1 MSNDFKMIAKTFFG
15 FEGIL
20 ADELLKVGAKKIEIG
35 VRNVSFYG
43 DLGFLYKA
51 NLSIR
56 SAIRILKPI
65 KTFKIND
72 EKDLYSSIFNFNWED
87 YISLENT
94 FYIESVLN
102 TDFFS
107 HSLFVSQRVKD
118 GIVDR
123 FRKLFGKRPNV
134 DLDNPEI
141 KINIHISENVCTIS
155 LDSSGKP
162 LNQRGY
168 RSQTN
173 IAPINEV
180 LAAGIVM
187 LSDWDCESDFLD
199 PMCGSGTL
207 LIEAAM
213 YATNYPVNIN
223 RHGFL
228 FKNWNDWDID
238 LFEMIKVSVLKKVKP
253 FNYKIIGY
261 DKAPSAISK
270 CNQNI
275 INSGFGD
282 IIDVSEN
289 NFFNTKK
296 TNDQF
301 LHLLFNPPY
310 GERLPVNIQLFY
322 KQIGD
327 TLKNNYANS
336 NAWFITSSLEAL
348 KYVGLRP
355 SRKIKLYNGKL
366 ESRLAKYQIY
376 SGSKKIHKQK
386 LKKIKY

>member
-1 MSNDFKMIAKTFFG
+1 MSNDFKIVAKTFFG
-15 FEGIL
+15 FESIL
-20 ADELLKVGAKKIEIG
+20 ADELLMLGAKKIEIG

-43 DLGFLYKA
+43 DIGFLYKA
-51 NLSIR
+51 NLSLR
-56 SAIRILKPI
+56 TAIRILKPI
-65 KTFKIND
+65 KTFQIND
-72 EKDLYSSIFNFNWED
+72 EKDLYSSVFNFNWED
-87 YISLENT
+87 YLSIDNS
-94 FYIESVLN
+94 FSIESVLN

-123 FRKLFGKRPNV
+123 FRKLFGKRPDV
-134 DLDNPEI
+134 DLEDPDI
-141 KINIHISENVCTIS
+141 KINIHISQNTLTIS

-180 LAAGIVM
+180 LAAGIVI
-187 LSDWDCESDFLD
+187 LSNWDCESDLLD
-199 PMCGSGTL
+199 PMCGSGTF

-213 YATNYPVNIN
+213 YATNYPPNIKRN
-223 RHGFL
+223 SFL
-228 FKNWNDWDID
+228 FQNWDDWDSD
-238 LFEMIKVSVLKKVKP
+238 LFEMIKTSVLNKVKP
-253 FNYKIIGY
+253 FDYKIIGY
-261 DKAPSAISK
+261 DKAPSAVLK
-270 CNQNI
+270 CKQNI
-275 INSGFGD
+275 INSGFE
-282 IIDVSEN
+282 DVIEVCEN
-289 NFFNTKK
+289 DFFNTKK

-310 GERLPVNIQLFY
+310 GERLKIDIESFY

-327 TLKNNYANS
+327 TLKSNYANS

-348 KYVGLRP
+348 KHVGLRP

-366 ESRLAKYQIY
+366 ESRLAKHEIY
-376 SGSKKIHKQK
+376 SGSKKIHKQI
-386 LKKIKY
+386 KK

>member
-1 MSNDFKMIAKTFFG
+1 MSNDFKIVAKTFFG
-15 FEGIL
+15 FESIL
-20 ADELLKVGAKKIEIG
+20 ADELLMLGAKKIEIG

-43 DLGFLYKA
+43 DIGFLYKA
-51 NLSIR
+51 NLSLR
-56 SAIRILKPI
+56 TAIRILKPI
-65 KTFKIND
+65 KTFQIND
-72 EKDLYSSIFNFNWED
+72 EKDLYSSVFNFNWED
-87 YISLENT
+87 YLSIDNS
-94 FYIESVLN
+94 FSIESVLN

-123 FRKLFGKRPNV
+123 FRKLFGKRPDV
-134 DLDNPEI
+134 DLEDPDI
-141 KINIHISENVCTIS
+141 KINIHISQNTLTIS

-180 LAAGIVM
+180 LAAGIVI
-187 LSDWDCESDFLD
+187 LSNWDCESDLLD
-199 PMCGSGTL
+199 PMCGSGTF

-213 YATNYPVNIN
+213 YATNYPANIKRN
-223 RHGFL
+223 SFL
-228 FKNWNDWDID
+228 FQNWDDWDSD
-238 LFEMIKVSVLKKVKP
+238 LFEMIKTSVLNKVKP
-253 FNYKIIGY
+253 FDYKIIGY
-261 DKAPSAISK
+261 DKAPSAVLK
-270 CNQNI
+270 CKQNI
-275 INSGFGD
+275 INSGFE
-282 IIDVSEN
+282 DVIEVCEN
-289 NFFNTKK
+289 DFFNTKK

-310 GERLPVNIQLFY
+310 GERLKIDIESFY

-327 TLKNNYANS
+327 TLKSNYANS

-348 KYVGLRP
+348 KHVGLRP

-366 ESRLAKYQIY
+366 ESRLAKYEIY
-376 SGSKKIHKQK
+376 SGSKKIHKQI
-386 LKKIKY
+386 KK